1 MVGAMALFGRKKKA
15 ETPVE
20 EATPPPSLPSPP
32 PVNSDGF
39 RTVGDHL
46 AYLLSLVKEL
56 PPFGQHVSDSLGLSL
71 CEDIVADIDVPQFDN
86 SAMDGYA
93 VRYDDIVEATADNPV
108 TLAVVGNIPAGQ
120 VAEDELSPGT
130 AMKIMTGAPVPV
142 GADTVVKIEDT
153 DGGDTDVQIRQV
165 PKFGANIRARGEDI
179 ADGTPLLQ
187 AGDVIGPRTVA
198 LLTTIGIDT
207 VLVRP
212 RPRVVVLSTG
222 SELVAPGMELTKPG
236 QIYDSNSFMLAA
248 CAQLAG
254 AQVYRVP
261 AVSDDPDELRRVITD
276 QLVRADLIVTTGGV
290 SMGDYDIVKEV
301 VPELG
306 LTDFAT
312 VAMQPGKPQGFGLI
326 GEDKTPMVMLPGNP
340 VSAFVSFEVFVRPLI
355 RKLMGVRPLVRPTV
369 TATVTSAMRSS
380 PGKRQF
386 ARGIVQTDLM
396 GRRTVELVG
405 GHGSHLVHE
414 MSQANAIV
422 ILEEEIVD
430 VEAGQTVDVWLL
442 GEGA

>member
-1 MVGAMALFGRKKKA
+1 MALFGRKKKP

-20 EATPPPSLPSPP
+20 DPTPAPTLPAAP
-32 PVNSDGF
+32 PVNSEGF

-71 CEDIVADIDVPQFDN
+71 CENIVADIDVPQFDN

-93 VRYDDIVEATADNPV
+93 VRFEDIADATPDQPV

-179 ADGTPLLQ
+179 ADGTPLLS
-187 AGDVIGPRTVA
+187 AGDVIGPRTVG

-222 SELVAPGMELTKPG
+222 SELVAPGLELTKPG
-236 QIYDSNSFMLAA
+236 QIYDSNSFLLAA
-248 CAQLAG
+248 AAQRAG
-254 AQVYRVP
+254 AQVFRVP

-290 SMGDYDIVKEV
+290 SMGDFDVVKEV

-306 LTDFAT
+306 LTDFAK

-326 GEDKTPMVMLPGNP
+326 GEDETPMVMLPGNP

-369 TATVTSAMRSS
+369 SATVTAGMKSA

-386 ARGIVQTDLM
+386 ARGIVETDAT
-396 GRRTVELVG
+396 GRRSVQLVG

-414 MSQANAIV
+414 MSRANALV
-422 ILEEEIVD
+422 ILEEDVTEVD
-430 VEAGQTVDVWLL
+430 AGQTVDVWIL
-442 GEGA
+442 GEDA